1 MTTITNYNGNG
12 IIEELVL
19 STNDVAALT
28 VIPEYA
34 AVIAENFTGSDND
47 TDNGSD
53 NDTDNG
59 SNNDTETATI
69 EIPVEV
75 EETIAGGAYVNVN
88 ATTLDKYIAIYRQG
102 DMFMKRGMAL
112 KMVAVAL
119 IEQSELYYDKG
130 YTSITEFAAKE
141 FNLAE
146 QTTRQ
151 YLQTAKKFY
160 NIPALSEKF
169 DVEDLVDE
177 NGNVKKSRQVAV
189 ASIFADTSTGK
200 DFSANSLIAIRALK
214 VDTIKE
220 LIDKGELN
228 YEMTGAEIKQAV
240 APYRK
245 RAGKKASGAE
255 TDNDTATDTGSD
267 IFDTI
272 EVGNINPEMQ
282 ARYEKIKN
290 GSDNGTD
297 TKNAMTMALETIE
310 KLKAEL
316 AAANTKI
323 ETLAAENETLRTR
336 VISAEKTETK
346 TKEALAI
353 ALDTLEKCKAKLAA
367 AEKENDTLS
376 NENQRLIDNA
386 AAQAETIETLTAENK
401 KLTDSNNSYKAAN
414 SRAKK
419 ANDTLKAELE
429 TLKAAGNDASSDTET
444 PVTITGSD
452 NDATA
457 EK

>member
-34 AVIAENFTGSDND
+34 AVIEENFTGSDND

-53 NDTDNG
+53 NN
-59 SNNDTETATI
+59 TETATI
-69 EIPVEV
+69 KIPVEV

-102 DMFMKRGMAL
+102 DIFMKRGMAL

-130 YTSITEFAAKE
+130 YGSITEFAAKE

-160 NIPALSEKF
+160 DIPALSEKF

-220 LIDKGELN
+220 LIDSGELN

-255 TDNDTATDTGSD
+255 TDNDTATDTGSENVND
-267 IFDTI
+267 VEID
-272 EVGNINPEMQ
+272 
-282 ARYEKIKN
+282 N
-290 GSDNGTD
+290 GSDTKD
-297 TKNAMTMALETIE
+297 TVAMALETIE
-310 KLKAEL
+310 QLQ
-316 AAANTKI
+316 
-323 ETLAAENETLRTR
+323 
-336 VISAEKTETK
+336 
-346 TKEALAI
+346 
-353 ALDTLEKCKAKLAA
+353 AKLAA
-367 AEKENDTLS
+367 AQAEIQALTAKNDALQTENERLIQRYNNREKQLQAEITKEFLAAEKLKAEND
-376 NENQRLIDNA
+376 I
-386 AAQAETIETLTAENK
+386 LTAENK
-401 KLTDSNNSYKAAN
+401 TLKASVNSYKAAN
-414 SRAKK
+414 TKAKK
-419 ANDTLKAELE
+419 LNDTLKTELE
-429 TLKAAGNDASSDTET
+429 TLKGCSDNDVSSDTET
-444 PVTITGSD
+444 PVTITGSGNDTGSETD

-457 EK
+457 E